1 MRLSLHRR
9 LAARLPMALVLA
21 GLLAVSAC
29 ASRPDP
35 SDPVATAEY
44 WEKND
49 PLETLNR
56 GTFFVNDALDTM
68 FIRPAADFY
77 RILIPQPIRGG
88 IRNALA
94 NLREPVTLLH
104 DGLQGNTTRAGNT
117 AARFAINTTLGV
129 AGLFDAATG
138 MGFPR
143 EREDMGQTLAV
154 WGVDEGPYLVLP
166 LLGPSNFRDTIGRV
180 FDYFADP
187 WQYVSNDGSVRDL
200 LTARTVVEVLDARE
214 SLLEPLDQINRTSLD
229 PYATIRSAYRQRRA
243 LEIRNQPVEVRPSI
257 LAP

>member
-1 MRLSLHRR
+1 MRLNTR
-9 LAARLPMALVLA
+9 LRVAARLPMALVLA

-29 ASRPDP
+29 AARPDP
-35 SDPVATAEY
+35 ADPVATAEHF
-44 WEKND
+44 ERND

-56 GTFFVNDALDTM
+56 GTFFVNDALDTL
-68 FIRPAADFY
+68 FIKPAAEFY
-77 RILIPQPIRGG
+77 RILVPPPVRGG
-88 IRNALA
+88 VRNVLA

-104 DGLQGNTTRAGNT
+104 DGLQGNGPRAGNT

-129 AGLFDAATG
+129 GGLFDAATDN
-138 MGFPR
+138 GFPR

-154 WGVDEGPYLVLP
+154 WGIDDGPYLVLP

-187 WQYVSNDGSVRDL
+187 WQYIDNTEVRDL
-200 LTARTVVEVLDARE
+200 LSARNVVEVLDSRE
-214 SLLEPLDQINRTSLD
+214 SLIEPLDQINRTSLD
-229 PYATIRSAYRQRRA
+229 PYATIRSVYRQRRA
-243 LEIRNQPVEVRPSI
+243 LEIRNEPVTVRPSI